1 MKLSSLFQKTLIG
14 QIILFGLI
22 AASMS
27 VASAYSLRWY
37 LTGEYTS
44 KGSAIAKSVA
54 GSQSNLTGTN
64 APEILQTIIDEF
76 AEVKG
81 VAYVVVLDADGNSVA
96 HTFET
101 EVPSQF
107 IKTPIAGIAENNPQN
122 DRGLRRF
129 THSPNFEDA
138 DEDVVV
144 NYRRG
149 SEFGYTINIAKPIQ
163 NGDAGIV
170 HVGMNQALM
179 IQQIRAAIRFQLLV
193 MALLFGISV
202 LATYLMANR
211 ISRPLNQ
218 LTDYAERLAARDF
231 SASVNI
237 RSHDEIGLLARTM
250 ETMATDTQSFI
261 NQLECTLEELKQTQ
275 AQLIQSAKMSSL
287 GQLVAGMAHEIN
299 NPVNF
304 IAGNIRYTARYAENL
319 VDLLKLHDR
328 HSQPFHTQIAEKAE
342 DVDLDFIMED
352 FPKVIASMQ
361 VGAERIGDIIKS
373 LQSFSRLDQAE
384 LKTVNLHDG
393 LDSTLL
399 ILSSRLKKT
408 TTLSAINVV
417 KQYGDLP
424 TIECYAGQ
432 LNQVFMN
439 VIGNAIDAL
448 EDKRRVAASAAS
460 EIPTLTLQT
469 RLKDDAVEIQITDN
483 GCGISDDV
491 RQRLFDP
498 FFTTKAVGEGTGLG
512 LSISYQIVVQ
522 RHGGQI
528 DCLSELDQGSTFVI
542 SIPMAKVEP
551 DLEAMPKEP
560 TQAIPVSPGRSMQI
574 PNTVSNP

>member
-27 VASAYSLRWY
+27 LTSAYSLRWY

-54 GSQSNLTGTN
+54 GSLSNLADTEATD
-64 APEILQTIIDEF
+64 ILQTIVDEF
-76 AEVKG
+76 VEVNG
-81 VAYVVVLDADGNSVA
+81 VAYVVVLDADSNPVA
-96 HTFET
+96 HTFDGP
-101 EVPSQF
+101 VPGQF
-107 IKTPIAGIAENNPQN
+107 LKTPVAYIRENAAEADPS
-122 DRGLRRF
+122 LRRF

-138 DEDVVV
+138 NDNVVV

-149 SEFGYTINIAKPIQ
+149 SEFGYAINIAKPVQ
-163 NGDAGIV
+163 NGEVGIV

-179 IQQIRAAIRFQLLV
+179 IQQIRAAVRVQLMI

-218 LTDYAERLAARDF
+218 LTDYAKQLATRDF

-250 ETMATDTQSFI
+250 ETMAADTQNFI
-261 NQLECTLEELKQTQ
+261 DQLERALEELKQTQ

-304 IAGNIRYTARYAENL
+304 IAGNIRYTTRYAESL
-319 VDLLKLHDR
+319 MGVLKLHN
-328 HSQPFHTQIAEKAE
+328 HLSQPFHPQIAEKAE

-361 VGAERIGDIIKS
+361 VGAERIGDIVKS
-373 LQSFSRLDQAE
+373 LQSFSGLDQAE
-384 LKTVNLHDG
+384 IKTVDLHDG
-393 LDSTLL
+393 IDSTLL
-399 ILSSRLKKT
+399 VLSRRLKRT
-408 TTLSAINVV
+408 VTLSAIEVV

-424 TIECYAGQ
+424 KVECYAGQ
-432 LNQVFMN
+432 MNQVFMN
-439 VIGNAIDAL
+439 LIGNAIDAL
-448 EDKRRVAASAAS
+448 EDKRLATHGGGSDTPV
-460 EIPTLTLQT
+460 ITLQT
-469 RLKDDAVEIQITDN
+469 QLKENTVEIQISDN
-483 GCGISDDV
+483 GCGISDEV
-491 RQRLFDP
+491 KHRLFDP
-498 FFTTKAVGEGTGLG
+498 FFTTKAVGKGTGLG

-522 RHGGQI
+522 RHEGQI
-528 DCLSELDQGSTFVI
+528 YYHSEAGQGSTFI
-542 SIPMAKVEP
+542 ITIPTVKADVEP
-551 DLEAMPKEP
+551 ETEGTSQVPP
-560 TQAIPVSPGRSMQI
+560 QAIPVSPGL
-574 PNTVSNP
+574 